1 MFRRRRT
8 GFFHVWA
15 LFRKI
20 VGASEFTREVVARA
34 GDVLGLIANISNLLP
49 DCLYRLGIF
58 GNRHNVGN
66 GMMRESPVTA
76 DRANCRPGR
85 QYCFSNYFPTFGLI
99 AVAAAMSADAPT
111 RSPFSRL
118 VRPRA

>member
-1 MFRRRRT
+1 MSRRRRT

-58 GNRHNVGN
+58 GNCHNVGN
-66 GMMRESPVTA
+66 GMIWESPVTRTA
-76 DRANCRPGR
+76 RIVGR
-85 QYCFSNYFPTFGLI
+85 GGSVAFPIIFQHL
-99 AVAAAMSADAPT
+99 D
-111 RSPFSRL
+111 
-118 VRPRA
+118 